1 MKIIAECGCNY
12 KNMEEAKEMIRECK
26 RLNLFLCK
34 FQIFNEDNI
43 KDIEDPKV
51 REFLRSIMLDYD
63 KAKELFDYGR
73 EIGQEVF
80 FTPMFLE
87 AVNWCKKIG
96 CSIVKVR
103 EKDSENYKLLA
114 KIDYCNFKEII
125 ISSEISPFCLYEF
138 DIENDYHYF
147 YNVSK
152 IFCIPKY
159 PAQLIDYLFEDSD
172 QYRGISDHT
181 QDLQLFKLFYEKYKG
196 WDENRYFEKHVCLT
210 KDCLEAEWSCTFKEL
225 EEALK

>member
-26 RLNLFLCK
+26 RLNIFLCK

-80 FTPMFLE
+80 FTPMFE
-87 AVNWCKKIG
+87 NAVDWLFELKVPYCKIRYKDNDNETLILKI
-96 CSIVKVR
+96 IKAHFYKVFI
-103 EKDSENYKLLA
+103 STQNPSQFFS
-114 KIDYCNFKEII
+114 NFKR
-125 ISSEISPFCLYEF
+125 L
-138 DIENDYHYF
+138 
-147 YNVSK
+147 
-152 IFCIPKY
+152 FCIPTY
-159 PAQLIDYLFEDSD
+159 PAPIEKYNGIDIRFFH
-172 QYRGISDHT
+172 GISDHT
-181 QDLQLFKLFYEKYKG
+181 NSINLLKG
-196 WDENRYFEKHVCLT
+196 WYNKFKNYSFGWYIEKHVCLT
-210 KDCLEAEWSCTFKEL
+210 KDCLEKDWSCTFKEL
-225 EEALK
+225 EEALKSE